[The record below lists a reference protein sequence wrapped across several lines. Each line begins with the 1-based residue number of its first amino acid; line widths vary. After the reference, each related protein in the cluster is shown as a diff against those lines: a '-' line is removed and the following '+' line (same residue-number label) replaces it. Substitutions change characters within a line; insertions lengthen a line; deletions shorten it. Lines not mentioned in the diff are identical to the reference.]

1 MQKNDKN
8 KLKAVM
14 LMLLLILVILLLVLL
29 VIIGVKAGK
38 KEAKY
43 DNLLEGAGSIS
54 AWKGDV
60 EYSLSDKEMIDS
72 LNDMLKDAVKESGYQ
87 SEIAGGYTLEL
98 YNGDTLIASVFTG
111 KKEIVVAKEEN
122 YYIVDDSHETIY
134 NDIKSIYL
142 KVVEQK
148 YDNLLE
154 GADNI
159 STWEGN
165 VEYSLSDREII
176 DSLNNMLETTIEK
189 SVFISELTTGYKLE
203 LYNGDTLIARVFT
216 NGKKIVVAKEEA
228 YYIVDDSDNTIY
240 NNIYNIYLKI
250 IEHKYSN
257 LLSDADKIIVNNK
270 GNEYIATDIDLINQ
284 LNTVLSD
291 ADKMSNYS
299 FKQTREYTLEA
310 YTGDKNICKIYANS
324 VEIVITKDGYYYVIE
339 NQNNEIYD
347 KIKEIYQRI
356 INES

>member
-1 MQKNDKN
+1 MKKTDKN
-8 KLKAVM
+8 KLKVVM

-29 VIIGVKAGK
+29 VIIGVEVGK

-87 SEIAGGYTLEL
+87 SEIDGGYTLEL
-98 YNGDTLIASVFTG
+98 YNGDKLIASVFTG
-111 KKEIVVAKEEN
+111 KNEVVVAKEDN
-122 YYIVDDSHETIY
+122 YYIVDDSYETIY
-134 NDIKSIYL
+134 NDIKNIYL

-159 STWEGN
+159 RTWKGN
-165 VEYSLSDREII
+165 VEYSLSDSEII

-189 SVFISELTTGYKLE
+189 SVFKSELAGGYTLE
-203 LYNGDTLIARVFT
+203 LYNGDELTARVFT
-216 NGKKIVVAKEEA
+216 AEKIVVAKGDV
-228 YYIVDDSDNTIY
+228 YYIVDDSDKTIY

-250 IEHKYSN
+250 IDQKYSN

-270 GNEYIATDIDLINQ
+270 GNEYIATDIDLING
-284 LNTVLSD
+284 LNTILNNTT
-291 ADKMSNYS
+291 KMFNYS
-299 FKQTREYTLEA
+299 FMQKREYTMEA
-310 YTGDKNICKIYANS
+310 YKGDKNICKIYANS

-339 NQNNEIYD
+339 NPDNEIYD
-347 KIKEIYQRI
+347 KIKEIYERI